1 MSPIFQVQYVNVLMR
16 GAAEVMLGPQGP
28 APKGSKAGLVYRR
41 HDSCVCR
48 RHDSCV
54 GDMTHVYVGDMTH
67 V

>member
-28 APKGSKAGLVYRR
+28 APKGSKAGLVYI
-41 HDSCVCR
+41 
-48 RHDSCV
+48 